1 MYLYLIFYK
10 IHILFYSNV
19 SIAKLNSNHT
29 GKYECKSNS
38 SSGTQVQSI
47 SLTIISNKTKFCEIE
62 GDVTLI
68 IIDLYLFHSYNI
80 TIMELF
86 CIILESKDNK
96 GTYAWTRTVSDV
108 ITVKHCQANEEV
120 EPLAR
125 GTVSRH
131 CNRNGKWDLPDTSDC
146 PYTSPITRIFY
157 TQSKV

>member
-1 MYLYLIFYK
+1 M
-10 IHILFYSNV
+10 
-19 SIAKLNSNHT
+19 NSNHT

-38 SSGTQVQSI
+38 SNGTQVQSI
-47 SLTIISNKTKFCEIE
+47 SLTIISNTTRFCGVE

-68 IIDLYLFHSYNI
+68 NTDLYLFY
-80 TIMELF
+80 IMQYYKELF
-86 CIILESKDNK
+86 FIILESKDNK
-96 GTYAWTRTVSDV
+96 GTYAWTRTVSNV
-108 ITVKHCQANEEV
+108 ITVKQCQANEEV